1 MKRKLENIEVAV
13 RARPLNLY
21 EVDGGEESAWDIN
34 QAFGST
40 MRFHKQRQNSRDP
53 DRDQQTDG
61 LDKIIQLK
69 NKYRFGI
76 EVKSKRAGARNA
88 QSRY

>member
-21 EVDGGEESAWDIN
+21 EVDNGEESAWDIN

-40 MRFHKQRQNSRDP
+40 MRFHKQR
-53 DRDQQTDG
+53 
-61 LDKIIQLK
+61 
-69 NKYRFGI
+69 
-76 EVKSKRAGARNA
+76 
-88 QSRY
+88 